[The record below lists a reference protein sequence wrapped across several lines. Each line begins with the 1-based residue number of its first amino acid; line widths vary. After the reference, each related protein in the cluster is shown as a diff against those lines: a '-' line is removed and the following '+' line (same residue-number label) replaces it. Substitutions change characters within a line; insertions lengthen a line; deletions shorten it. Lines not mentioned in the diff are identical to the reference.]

1 MKPGAVPHVLA
12 VITPSISPA
21 IQAGVA
27 CALTVKK
34 PFYAGTFSLASC
46 RELTGSIDR
55 FIQTAAFYGEKPMEK
70 NYTEDQGRALLALAR
85 AAIQDHLGVKD
96 AVSPALKKALMDD
109 AFKAKTG
116 TFVTLSISG
125 ELRGCIGSLEGR
137 EPLVEGVKHNAVNAA
152 FGDPRFRP
160 LSEKELDKIHIEVSI
175 LTEPE
180 TLAYSDAAD
189 LMNKLRPGVDGV
201 IIRQGY
207 AGATFLPQVWE
218 QLPDKEEFLSH
229 LCMKAGL
236 GADAWKRGKLEV
248 KTYRVQC
255 FEEGRPKDPSFG

>member
-1 MKPGAVPHVLA
+1 MKPGAVPHVLVA
-12 VITPSISPA
+12 IILSITPV

-27 CALTVKK
+27 CALTVRK
-34 PFYAGTFSLASC
+34 PAYAGTFHPAPS
-46 RELTGSIDR
+46 RELKGSIDR
-55 FIQTAAFYGEKPMEK
+55 FIQTAAFYGDKPMEK
-70 NYTEDQGRALLALAR
+70 NYTEEQGRALLALAR
-85 AAIQDHLGVKD
+85 AAIQEHLGVKA
-96 AVSPALKKALMDD
+96 AVSPALKMALKDE

-116 TFVTLSISG
+116 TFVTLTIAG

-137 EPLVEGVKHNAVNAA
+137 EPLVEGVEHNAVNAA

-160 LSEKELDKIHIEVSI
+160 LSKKELDKIHIEVSI

-189 LMNKLRPGVDGV
+189 LLNKLRPGIDGV

-218 QLPDKEEFLSH
+218 QLPDKEEFLAH

-248 KTYRVQC
+248 KIYQVQY
-255 FEEGRPKDPSFG
+255 FEEGRPKDPSVG

>member
-1 MKPGAVPHVLA
+1 
-12 VITPSISPA
+12 
-21 IQAGVA
+21 
-27 CALTVKK
+27 
-34 PFYAGTFSLASC
+34 
-46 RELTGSIDR
+46 
-55 FIQTAAFYGEKPMEK
+55 MEK

-85 AAIQDHLGVKD
+85 AAIREHLGVKA
-96 AVSPALKKALMDD
+96 AVSPTLKKALMDE

-116 TFVTLSISG
+116 TFVTLTIAG

-137 EPLVEGVKHNAVNAA
+137 EPLVEGVEHNAVNAA

-160 LSEKELDKIHIEVSI
+160 LSKKELDKVHIEVSI

-180 TLAYSDAAD
+180 TLAYSDATD
-189 LMNKLRPGVDGV
+189 LLNKLRPGIDGV

-218 QLPDKEEFLSH
+218 QLPDKEEFLAH

-248 KTYRVQC
+248 KTYQVQY
-255 FEEGRPKDPSFG
+255 FEEGRPGDPSFG